1 MFSSSCW
8 DWEGTKNNTSLFFS
22 WILNKLTN
30 KIISDQNISFMSVRL
45 KKRVFPLLSED
56 FFLISVPTGP
66 QTHPVTGRAEP
77 LQSLRRQGPMT
88 RFCGAQWPDLESLL
102 SPKSCMI
109 QMPSAPLK
117 HPSEKPPSSLA
128 LTEVKR
134 KRSLFFWAKLRML
147 WVSIGGK
154 MISLQLIPESQAHV
168 HELRLPGLGRGVN
181 ANLVFNGDKSFN
193 FQGEEFCGQMVVT
206 QPCEGT

>member
-1 MFSSSCW
+1 MF
-8 DWEGTKNNTSLFFS
+8 DW
-22 WILNKLTN
+22 
-30 KIISDQNISFMSVRL
+30 

-56 FFLISVPTGP
+56 FFLISVPTSP
-66 QTHPVTGRAEP
+66 QTHPVTGRVEP

-109 QMPSAPLK
+109 QMPSAPPK
-117 HPSEKPPSSLA
+117 HPLEKPPSSLA

-154 MISLQLIPESQAHV
+154 MISRQLIPENQANV

-193 FQGEEFCGQMVVT
+193 FQGEKSSVDGWWS
-206 QPCEGT
+206 QPCEAT